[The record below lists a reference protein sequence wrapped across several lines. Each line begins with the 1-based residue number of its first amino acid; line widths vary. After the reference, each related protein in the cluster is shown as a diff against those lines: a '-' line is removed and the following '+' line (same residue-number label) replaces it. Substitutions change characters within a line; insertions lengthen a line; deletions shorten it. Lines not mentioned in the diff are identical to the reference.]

1 MGSSEGGGYADAE
14 GRLLG
19 WINELCFLQ
28 IDMNETAN
36 EDPWT
41 KKPGQTFAGH
51 KGISHMYLGQRGAT
65 KLVKAAGL
73 KDIPDNLTYPHADMS
88 VIKHDNHAKCL
99 KLIQAAMKGEKGDE
113 EVAKATKIYETV
125 GVYLGYG
132 LAMYME
138 ESDGKH
144 YNIEHVMILG
154 RVSKGKGGEIMLD
167 TAKKVLEAEGLKPPK
182 FHTADEQFKA
192 VGQCIAAAALPV
204 LPA

>member
-1 MGSSEGGGYADAE
+1 MGNEKGH
-14 GRLLG
+14 LLG

-28 IDMNETAN
+28 IDMNPEAF

-51 KGISHMYLGQRGAT
+51 RGISHLYLGQRGAT
-65 KLVKAAGL
+65 KLVGPAGL
-73 KDIPDNLTYPHADMS
+73 KDIPENLVYPHADMC
-88 VIKHDNHAKCL
+88 VIKHDCHAKCL
-99 KLIQAAMKGEKGDE
+99 KLIQKAMSGEKGE
-113 EVAKATKIYETV
+113 EEKAKATKIYETV

-144 YNIEHVMILG
+144 YKIEHVMILG

-167 TAKKVLEAEGLKPPK
+167 MAKKVLEAE
-182 FHTADEQFKA
+182 
-192 VGQCIAAAALPV
+192 
-204 LPA
+204 